1 MGRHARASRR
11 HDGNRRPPSLA
22 PRDEGIRVSRRRLQR
37 LRYTDM
43 LCQDSRSRR
52 GMSLRNRV
60 ALITGG
66 SRGIGRGIAVRLAQD
81 GARVAIAYRSNK
93 AAAQQTLLQLQSNGA
108 DCVAVETDVS
118 DAPRAEQLLRT
129 VADRFG
135 RIDVL
140 VNNVGDFRWGTL
152 AESSLEDWQSIFSSN
167 LMTVLHMSRAALPLM
182 RRGRWGRIIN
192 LGAVGAER
200 AFGQAKISAYAAAKA
215 AVVALSR
222 SLALEEAKNGITVNV
237 VNPSSIDEKE
247 LTLNEAR
254 RIRDARFPI
263 GRPPTAE
270 DVAAAVS
277 FFASEEAEY
286 VTGQVVNVSGGWM
299 L

>member
-1 MGRHARASRR
+1 
-11 HDGNRRPPSLA
+11 
-22 PRDEGIRVSRRRLQR
+22 
-37 LRYTDM
+37 
-43 LCQDSRSRR
+43 
-52 GMSLRNRV
+52 MSLRDRV

-66 SRGIGRGIAVRLAQD
+66 SRGIGRGIAVRLAKD
-81 GARVAIAYRSNK
+81 GARIAIAYRSNK
-93 AAAQQTLLQLQSNGA
+93 TAAQQTLRQLQTSGV
-108 DCVAVETDVS
+108 DCVAVETDIS
-118 DAPRAEQLLRT
+118 DPALADQLVKT
-129 VADRFG
+129 VVERFG
-135 RIDVL
+135 RLDLV

-152 AESSLEDWQSIFSSN
+152 GESSVEDWQRIVWSN
-167 LMTVLHMSRAALPLM
+167 LMTVFYVSRAALPHM
-182 RRGRWGRIIN
+182 RKGRWGRIIN

-200 AFGQAKISAYAAAKA
+200 AFGQAKISAYASAKA

-237 VNPSSIDEKE
+237 VNPSSIDENE
-247 LTLNEAR
+247 LTLSEAR

-263 GRPPTAE
+263 GRPPTVE
-270 DVAAAVS
+270 DVAATVA

>member
-1 MGRHARASRR
+1 
-11 HDGNRRPPSLA
+11 
-22 PRDEGIRVSRRRLQR
+22 
-37 LRYTDM
+37 
-43 LCQDSRSRR
+43 
-52 GMSLRNRV
+52 MSLRNRV

-66 SRGIGRGIAVRLAQD
+66 SRGIGKGIALRLAQE

-93 AAAQQTLLQLQSNGA
+93 TAAQQTLRQLQTSGA
-108 DCVAVETDVS
+108 DCVAVETDIS
-118 DAPRAEQLLRT
+118 DAALAEQLVRT
-129 VADRFG
+129 VVDRFG
-135 RIDVL
+135 RLDVV
-140 VNNVGDFRWGTL
+140 VNNVGDFRWGTVG
-152 AESSLEDWQSIFSSN
+152 ESSLEDWQRVFASN
-167 LMTVLHMSRAALPLM
+167 LMTVLYVSRAALPHM

-237 VNPSSIDEKE
+237 VNPSSIDENE
-247 LTLNEAR
+247 LTLSEAR
-254 RIRDARFPI
+254 RIKDTRFPI
-263 GRPPTAE
+263 GRPPTVE
-270 DVAAAVS
+270 DVAASVA

>member
-1 MGRHARASRR
+1 LQAS
-11 HDGNRRPPSLA
+11 
-22 PRDEGIRVSRRRLQR
+22 
-37 LRYTDM
+37 
-43 LCQDSRSRR
+43 
-52 GMSLRNRV
+52 
-60 ALITGG
+60 
-66 SRGIGRGIAVRLAQD
+66 
-81 GARVAIAYRSNK
+81 
-93 AAAQQTLLQLQSNGA
+93 GA
-108 DCVAVETDVS
+108 DCVAVETDIT
-118 DAPRAEQLLRT
+118 DAPRAEQLVRT

-135 RIDVL
+135 RIDVV

-167 LMTVLHMSRAALPLM
+167 LMTVLYMSRASLPYM

-247 LTLNEAR
+247 LTREEAR

-263 GRPPTAE
+263 GRPPTVE
-270 DVAAAVS
+270 DVAAAVA

>member
-1 MGRHARASRR
+1 
-11 HDGNRRPPSLA
+11 
-22 PRDEGIRVSRRRLQR
+22 
-37 LRYTDM
+37 
-43 LCQDSRSRR
+43 
-52 GMSLRNRV
+52 MSLRNRV
-60 ALITGG
+60 AVVTGG
-66 SRGIGRGIAVRLAQD
+66 TRGIGRGIALGLARE
-81 GARVAIAYRSNK
+81 GARIALVYRANK
-93 AAAQQTLLQLQSNGA
+93 AAAQMALRQLQTVGA
-108 DCVAVETDVS
+108 DCVAVETDITQP
-118 DAPRAEQLLRT
+118 ARAEQLVKT

-135 RIDVL
+135 RLDVL

-152 AESSLEDWQSIFSSN
+152 AESPVEEWTSIFDSN
-167 LMTVLHMSRAALPLM
+167 VTTVFYMCRAALPLM
-182 RRGRWGRIIN
+182 RKGHWGRIIN

-215 AVVALSR
+215 AVVAMSR

-237 VNPSSIDEKE
+237 VNPSSIDEKD
-247 LTLNEAR
+247 LTLEEAR
-254 RIRDARFPI
+254 KLKDARYPI
-263 GRPPTAE
+263 GRPPTVD